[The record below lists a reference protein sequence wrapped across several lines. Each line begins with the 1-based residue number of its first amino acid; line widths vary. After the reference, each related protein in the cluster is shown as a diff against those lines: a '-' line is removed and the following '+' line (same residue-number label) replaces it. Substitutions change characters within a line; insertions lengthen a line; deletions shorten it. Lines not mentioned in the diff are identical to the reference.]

1 MNVLEEARQLVFEA
15 RPLVDNLESSANQIV
30 CAKLQ
35 KILDKFMELSINMP
49 TGRDHEPTE

>member
-30 CAKLQ
+30 CDKLK
-35 KILDKFMELSINMP
+35 KILDKFM
-49 TGRDHEPTE
+49 